1 MKIIDL
7 SLPIEEGMMTF
18 PTHWHPVVEVTIL
31 GRHGIEGRETRKLV
45 LGTHIGTHADAPR
58 HFIPNGATI
67 DEVPLDVL
75 IGPATLADFTG
86 CRPLQEIDIADL
98 KQRLGE
104 NVPVRLILRTGW
116 SEYFGDM
123 KFYNEY
129 PFLSENAAQW
139 LVEKGVRLI
148 AMDTPSP
155 DNPAHS
161 RGTPKDSPNHKVL
174 LGAGVVLVEYVTNLK
189 SLSSSEVELIVMPL
203 KLKGCDGSPARWGGI
218 EKKKGKRERMRE
230 EIQGWLKQWFVSR
243 SKILQQTNQPF
254 SDTDYFE
261 AGWLTSM
268 EVVEFVTEIERQ
280 FAMQF
285 SDRE

>member
-18 PTHWHPVVEVTIL
+18 PSHWHPVVEITVL
-31 GRHGIEGRETRKLV
+31 GRHGIEGRETRKIV

-58 HFIPNGATI
+58 HFIPNGRTI

-75 IGPATLADFTG
+75 VGPATVVDFTG

-98 KQRLGE
+98 KQRLGDKA
-104 NVPVRLILRTGW
+104 PPHRLILRTGW
-116 SEYFGDM
+116 SEYFGNM

-161 RGTPKDSPNHKVL
+161 RGTPRDSPNHKIL
-174 LGAGVVLVEYVTNLK
+174 LGAGVVLVEYLANLK
-189 SLSSSEVELIVMPL
+189 ALTASEVELIVMPL
-203 KLKGCDGSPARWGGI
+203 KLKSCDGSPARC
-218 EKKKGKRERMRE
+218 
-230 EIQGWLKQWFVSR
+230 
-243 SKILQQTNQPF
+243 
-254 SDTDYFE
+254 
-261 AGWLTSM
+261 AA
-268 EVVEFVTEIERQ
+268 IER
-280 FAMQF
+280 
-285 SDRE
+285 